1 MKKYL
6 LILLS
11 FLFVQCAATRTSEF
25 YQTYDKANYVY
36 WSDTRKL
43 TWEDFQGKQ
52 NDYRNN
58 NVSEIRLYNPATIER
73 ATYLSNAELTAICI
87 FDKKNSWIKK
97 STANDSLLLYHQVMF
112 DIYELFNRKLKKQF
126 NETEFSLND
135 YIEEFKSLT
144 GKNNS
149 DLEQQIEQY
158 KIDSDQGNNYAGI
171 KIWEMKINRELDELK
186 SFKTNDY

>member
-1 MKKYL
+1 
-6 LILLS
+6 
-11 FLFVQCAATRTSEF
+11 
-25 YQTYDKANYVY
+25 
-36 WSDTRKL
+36 
-43 TWEDFQGKQ
+43 
-52 NDYRNN
+52 
-58 NVSEIRLYNPATIER
+58 
-73 ATYLSNAELTAICI
+73 
-87 FDKKNSWIKK
+87 
-97 STANDSLLLYHQVMF
+97 MF
-112 DIYELFNRKLKKQF
+112 DIYELYNRKLKKQF

-149 DLEQQIEQY
+149 DLEQQIVQY